1 VAITVFAGEIL
12 SSLGDRVWRSIATVY
27 FHEVSKG
34 GHVAAWERPELFAE
48 EIRASFRFASDS
60 MVPPTDGTAYAQK
73 FPGKYSRRILRAS
86 VMTCRKKR
94 RKLLGR
100 L

>member
-12 SSLGDRVWRSIATVY
+12 ASLGDRVRRSIATVY
-27 FHEVSKG
+27 FHGVNKG
-34 GHVAAWERPELFAE
+34 GHVAARERPELFAE

-60 MVPPTDGTAYAQK
+60 MGPPLMARRTRRN
-73 FPGKYSRRILRAS
+73 SRASIRVEFSGAS